1 MSHNICFLFISK
13 DGSTSLWNPDLTSSP
28 QQRRMSRHADTLNVV
43 DLPSSWPKKRYKK
56 RYAPGATGRSAVH
69 EHLRNCGC
77 SIYTTGNWKHLYSKR
92 RICQN
97 CFRTKG
103 ASRDYH
109 RVMRESLEYKA
120 MPDQNCQR
128 SSALAHHHSDSKI
141 YSFGSTNPQLAPPIP
156 PVSRFDWDGADA
168 LQGIPD
174 DGARLDVVQNKT
186 LGVQKRSLPGN

>member
-1 MSHNICFLFISK
+1 MESRPHVEPPA
-13 DGSTSLWNPDLTSSP
+13 TSDVASC
-28 QQRRMSRHADTLNVV
+28 
-43 DLPSSWPKKRYKK
+43 RY
-56 RYAPGATGRSAVH
+56 PECSRSAVVLAQETVQETIRTWSDGTLSSPRTPEKLWMLNLH
-69 EHLRNCGC
+69 NGQLGAF
-77 SIYTTGNWKHLYSKR
+77 IYSKR

-141 YSFGSTNPQLAPPIP
+141 YSFGSTNPQLALPIP